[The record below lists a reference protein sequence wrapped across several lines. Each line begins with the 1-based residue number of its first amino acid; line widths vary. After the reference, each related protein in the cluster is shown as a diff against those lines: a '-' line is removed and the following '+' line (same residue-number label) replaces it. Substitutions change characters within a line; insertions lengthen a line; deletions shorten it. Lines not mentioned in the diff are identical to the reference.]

1 MFSVFDLFSVF
12 NMHPS
17 FRHVFGG
24 EETATESPPIVFHVS
39 SHCSGFQIRGQFQP
53 TKDLL
58 SDLYGKCYHREY
70 MVSVI
75 TENLLSDLYGKC
87 YHRESPIWPIW

>member
-1 MFSVFDLFSVF
+1 MFSVFALFAVF

-24 EETATESPPIVFHVS
+24 EEAATESPPIVFHVS

-53 TKDLL
+53 TKDLIP
-58 SDLYGKCYHREY
+58 DLYGKCYHK
-70 MVSVI
+70 
-75 TENLLSDLYGKC
+75 G
-87 YHRESPIWPIW
+87 SPI